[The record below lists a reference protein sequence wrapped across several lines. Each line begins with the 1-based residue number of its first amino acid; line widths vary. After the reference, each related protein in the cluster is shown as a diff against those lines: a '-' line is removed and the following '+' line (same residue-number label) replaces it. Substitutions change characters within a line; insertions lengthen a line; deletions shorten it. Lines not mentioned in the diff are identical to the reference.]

1 MDPVEKFELITRNLQ
16 ECLGQDKIKA
26 ILEERPLKVY
36 WGTATT
42 GKPHIGYFIPMVK
55 LADFLQA
62 GCEVTILLADLH
74 GYLDNQ
80 KAPWELLKL
89 RSQYY
94 EKVIKAVLVSI
105 GVPIEKL
112 KFVIGTDYQLSK
124 EYSLDVY
131 RLLACTTEHDAKKAG
146 AEVVKQVASPLMS
159 GLVYPL
165 LQALDEEY
173 LKCDAQFGGVDQRKI
188 FTYAEKYLPMLGYKK
203 RAHLMNPMVGGLTGD
218 KMSSSDP
225 NSKIDLVD
233 SAKAVSSK
241 LKKAFCEEG
250 NIETNPIL
258 SFVKAVIF
266 PAKSLSDPNFEF
278 EVCRNEKY
286 GGNIKCKTFDE
297 LQDAFKNKQ
306 VHPGDLKNAAAS
318 YINTLLEPVRQIWE
332 NDMEWQTISSQAY
345 PEAKPKQ
352 ESLMSKVDL
361 RVGKVISV
369 EAHPERDV
377 KYSN

>member
-1 MDPVEKFELITRNLQ
+1 MNPTEKFDLITRNLQ
-16 ECLGQDKIKA
+16 ECLGGDKIKS
-26 ILEERPLKVY
+26 ILQERPLKVY

-89 RSQYY
+89 RSKYY

-131 RLLACTTEHDAKKAG
+131 RLLACTSEHDAKKAG

-233 SAKAVSSK
+233 SSKAVASK

-278 EVCRNEKY
+278 EVCRPEKY
-286 GGNIKCKTFDE
+286 GGNIKFKTFED
-297 LQDAFKNKQ
+297 LQEAFKLKQ
-306 VHPGDLKNAAAS
+306 VHPGDLKTAAAEC
-318 YINTLLEPVRQIWE
+318 INGMLEPVRQIWE
-332 NDMEWQTISSQAY
+332 KDLEWQKIAEEAY
-345 PEAKPKQ
+345 PESKPKQ
-352 ESLMSKVDL
+352 ESLISRLDL
-361 RVGKVISV
+361 RVGKVVQV
-369 EAHPERDV
+369 ESHPDRDV
-377 KYSN
+377 